1 MGELYEILKVR
12 KNTMSYTM
20 EYERWL
26 SMTDPATQ
34 EELKAVAAHPDEL
47 ENRFSTMLEFGT
59 AGLRGIMAAGLN
71 RMNVYTVRQATQ
83 GLANVIAAQ
92 GQEAKDRGVAIAYDC
107 RNHSSEFAQ
116 ETACV
121 LAAAG
126 IRSYL
131 FDELRPTP
139 ELSFAIRELNCI
151 AGVNV
156 TASHNPKEYNGYK
169 VYWED
174 GAQLGP
180 EKAAEVLK
188 QIRESDIFSDVHVM
202 DFAAA
207 QAQGLVRTIGAEI
220 DEKFMKNVLEQAAC
234 PEVVAAVADTFK
246 IIYTPFH
253 GSGYRLVPEVL
264 RRAGFKH
271 ILPVAEQT
279 KPDGNFPTV
288 KSPNPEEKEGFSIA
302 IEMAKKEGID
312 LIIGTDPDADRVG
325 IVVRDGSGEYVSL
338 TGNQVGILLC
348 DYMISAK
355 KERGTLPANGAVVST
370 IVSTAMIDEICKQ
383 NQIALFRVLTGF
395 KFIGEK
401 IKEFEASGAHTF
413 LLGFEESYGYL
424 AGTYARDKDAVVGSM
439 LIAEMAAWYKNK
451 GITLFEALQSLYEK
465 YGYYA
470 ERTVSI
476 KMEGF
481 NAAERMQELMVHLRA
496 ETLTEIAGVKVVA
509 ERDYLKG
516 TRQVVGEQGTEPTG
530 LPESNVLYY
539 ELADG
544 NTAIVRPSGTEPKVK
559 LYLLMKGKDAAD
571 GEALLDKYENAMR
584 ELLK

>member
-1 MGELYEILKVR
+1 
-12 KNTMSYTM
+12 MSYTI

-26 SMTDPATQ
+26 SKTDPATQ
-34 EELKAVAAHPDEL
+34 SELKEAATHPGEV
-47 ENRFSTMLEFGT
+47 ENRFGTMLAFGT

-83 GLANVIAAQ
+83 GLANVIAAA

-107 RNHSSEFAQ
+107 RNHSREFAL
-116 ETACV
+116 ETARV

-126 IRSYL
+126 IRSFV

-180 EKAAEVLK
+180 EKAEEVQQ
-188 QIRESDIFSDVHVM
+188 QIRENDIFNDVHVM

-207 QAQGLVRTIGAEI
+207 QAQGLIRSIGAEI
-220 DEKFMKNVLEQAAC
+220 DEKFMAKVLEQAAC
-234 PEVVAAVADTFK
+234 PEAVAAVADTFK

-253 GSGYRLVPEVL
+253 GAGYRLVPEVL
-264 RRAGFKH
+264 RRAGFKN
-271 ILPVAEQT
+271 ILAVAEQT
-279 KPDGNFPTV
+279 QPDGNFPTV

-325 IVVRDGSGEYVSL
+325 VVVRDGAGEYVSL
-338 TGNQVGILLC
+338 TGNQVGVLLV
-348 DYMISAK
+348 DYIISAK
-355 KERGTLPANGAVVST
+355 KEKGTLPSNGAVVST
-370 IVSTAMIDEICKQ
+370 IVSTAMTDAICKQ
-383 NQIALFRVLTGF
+383 NQVALFRVLTGF

-451 GITLFEALQSLYEK
+451 GITLFEALGTLYKK

-470 ERTVSI
+470 ERTVSV

-481 NAAERMQELMVHLRA
+481 NATEHMADLMKHMRS
-496 ETLTEIAGVKVVA
+496 ETLEEIGGVKVTA

-516 TRQVVGEQGTEPTG
+516 TRQVVGEKKPEPTG
-530 LPESNVLYY
+530 LPESDVLYY

-544 NTAIVRPSGTEPKVK
+544 NTVIVRPSGTEPKVK
-559 LYLLMKGKDAAD
+559 LYLLVKGKDAKDA
-571 GEALLDKYENAMR
+571 ESLLDQYEQAMR
-584 ELLK
+584 ELMK